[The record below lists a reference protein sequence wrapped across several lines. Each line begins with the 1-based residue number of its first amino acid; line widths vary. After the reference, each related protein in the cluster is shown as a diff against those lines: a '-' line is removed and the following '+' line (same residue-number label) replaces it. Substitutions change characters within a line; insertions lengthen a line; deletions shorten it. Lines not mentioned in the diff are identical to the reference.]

1 MGAVSFCSIVFEL
14 WKDSSGPAFWRFWLG
29 QALSVLGSEITTF
42 ALGFWFFQ
50 QTGQATPLFLT
61 ALAHFLPRISL
72 GVLVGVIA
80 DRSNRKWL
88 MLVSDLGQAVITAVM
103 LALLLAGRLEP
114 IIVYILIALKSVA
127 GVFQETTEPLIVT
140 ALVPQHLMGKANG
153 IVQAQFGSAG
163 LLGPVLG
170 GLLVITWGLPGVLA
184 VDLVSFVF
192 AALMTLT
199 LRLKPVP
206 SSESDPSQSD
216 SGTSEKPKPRGLIA
230 DAKEGFH
237 WLRNQPGLI
246 GLMVT
251 YAMFA
256 FMLKFGSRL
265 LTPLILSRTNQDAGA
280 LGLVAAAFGIG
291 NLLGGALQG
300 TFGYIKG
307 LVPTVLVGMALSG
320 LFEQVVMGFGRAP
333 WVWAVANFCA
343 GFVVPATE
351 AANFEL
357 YQTRTPARLLGRV
370 LAAKSL
376 VARSL
381 LPVAL
386 MSGGIFA
393 DRFFEPAM
401 QGPLG
406 LQLQP
411 LFGEGPGRGYALM
424 MVLFGVLTVLV
435 SLSGFLRPALV
446 NLEQESNSNQ
456 PKPSEAISEPAGAM
470 PNPFAT
476 LEFVWEYQDP
486 SSDGFNPQAEGATLP
501 RES

>member
-1 MGAVSFCSIVFEL
+1 VFEL

-61 ALAHFLPRISL
+61 ALAHFLPRIAL
-72 GVLVGVIA
+72 GVLAGVIA

-88 MLVSDLGQAVITAVM
+88 MVASDLGQAMITAIM
-103 LALLLAGRLEP
+103 LALLLTGRLEP
-114 IIVYILIALKSVA
+114 IFVYLLIGLKSVV
-127 GVFQETTEPLIVT
+127 GVFQETVDPMIMT
-140 ALVPQHLMGKANG
+140 ALVPQHLVGQANG
-153 IVQAQFGSAG
+153 IVQAQSGSAG

-184 VDLVSFVF
+184 IDLASFVF

-199 LRLKPVP
+199 LRLKPTP
-206 SSESDPSQSD
+206 SSESESVEPD
-216 SGTSEKPKPRGLIA
+216 SSTPGKPKPRGLIA
-230 DAKEGFH
+230 DAKEGFS

-265 LTPLILSRTNQDAGA
+265 LTPLILSRSNQDAGA
-280 LGLVAAAFGIG
+280 LGLVAAAFGVG

-320 LFEQVVMGFGRAP
+320 LFEQVVMGLGRAP

-393 DRFFEPAM
+393 DRLFEPAM
-401 QGPLG
+401 RGPLG
-406 LQLQP
+406 VQLQP
-411 LFGEGPGRGYALM
+411 LLGEGPGRGYALM
-424 MVLFGVLTVLV
+424 MLLFGVLTVLV

-446 NLEQESNSNQ
+446 ALGNETDAHP
-456 PKPSEAISEPAGAM
+456 PKPSETISEPTGAT

-486 SSDGFNPQAEGATLP
+486 SSDAFNPQAEGGILP

>member
-1 MGAVSFCSIVFEL
+1 VLEL
-14 WKDSSGPAFWRFWLG
+14 SKDSSGPAFWRFWLG
-29 QALSVLGSEITTF
+29 QALSLLGSEITTF

-61 ALAHFLPRISL
+61 ALAHYLPRISL

-88 MLVSDLGQAVITAVM
+88 MMASDLGQAVITAVM
-103 LALLLAGRLEP
+103 LALLLVGRLEP
-114 IIVYILIALKSVA
+114 IIVYLLIGLKSIA
-127 GVFQETTEPLIVT
+127 GIFQETAEPMIVT
-140 ALVPQHLMGKANG
+140 ALVPQHLLGRANG

-170 GLLVITWGLPGVLA
+170 GLLVITWGLSGVLV
-184 VDLVSFVF
+184 VDLASFVF

-199 LRLKPVP
+199 LTIKPTP
-206 SSESDPSQSD
+206 SSPSGS
-216 SGTSEKPKPRGLIA
+216 SVPHSSPSEKGKPRGLIA
-230 DAKEGFH
+230 DAKEGFG
-237 WLRNQPGLI
+237 WLRHQPGLI

-251 YAMFA
+251 YAMFN

-265 LTPLILSRTNQDAGA
+265 LTPLILSRTNQDVGA
-280 LGLVAAAFGIG
+280 LGLVAAAFGVG

-300 TFGYIKG
+300 TLGYVKG

-320 LFEQVVMGFGRAP
+320 LFEQIVMGAGRVP
-333 WVWAVANFCA
+333 WVWAMANFCA

-357 YQTRTPARLLGRV
+357 YQTKTPTRLLGRV

-381 LPVAL
+381 LPLAL
-386 MSGGIFA
+386 ASGGIFA
-393 DRFFEPAM
+393 DRLFEPAM
-401 QGPLG
+401 RGSLG
-406 LQLQP
+406 VQLQP
-411 LFGEGPGRGYALM
+411 LLGEGPGRGYALM
-424 MVLFGVLTVLV
+424 MLIFGTLTVLV

-446 NLEQESNSNQ
+446 NLEPETDASL
-456 PKPSEAISEPAGAM
+456 PEPAKATTEATAGDSATILD
-470 PNPFAT
+470 PFRT

-486 SSDGFNPQAEGATLP
+486 SAEDFDLGADGATLP
-501 RES
+501 RETP

>member
-1 MGAVSFCSIVFEL
+1 MLEL

-29 QALSVLGSEITTF
+29 QALSLLGSEITTF
-42 ALGFWFFQ
+42 ALGFWLFQ

-61 ALAHFLPRISL
+61 ALAHYLPRISL
-72 GVLVGVIA
+72 GVLAGVIA
-80 DRSNRKWL
+80 DRSDRKRL
-88 MLVSDLGQAVITAVM
+88 MLASDLGQAFITALM
-103 LALLLAGRLEP
+103 LAFLLAGRLEP
-114 IIVYILIALKSVA
+114 VLVYVLIAFKSVV
-127 GVFQETTEPLIVT
+127 GVFQETAEPMIVT
-140 ALVPQHLMGKANG
+140 ALVPQHLMGRANG

-170 GLLVITWGLPGVLA
+170 GLLVLTSGLPGVLA
-184 VDLVSFVF
+184 VDLFSFVF
-192 AALMTLT
+192 AAFMTLT
-199 LRLKPVP
+199 LKLKP
-206 SSESDPSQSD
+206 SSEPD
-216 SGTSEKPKPRGLIA
+216 SSEPDSSAPDSSETKPKKRGLIA
-230 DAKEGFH
+230 DAKEGFG

-251 YAMFA
+251 YAMFN

-280 LGLVAAAFGIG
+280 LGLVAAAFGVG

-300 TFGYIKG
+300 TFGYVKG
-307 LVPTVLVGMALSG
+307 MVPTVLVGMALSG
-320 LFEQVVMGFGRAP
+320 LFEQVVMGLGRVP

-357 YQTRTPARLLGRV
+357 YQTKTPARLLGRV

-381 LPVAL
+381 LPLAL
-386 MSGGIFA
+386 VSGGIFA

-401 QGPLG
+401 NGSLG
-406 LQLQP
+406 VQLQP
-411 LFGEGPGRGYALM
+411 LLGEGPGRGYALM
-424 MVLFGVLTVLV
+424 MLMFGVLTVLV

-446 NLEQESNSNQ
+446 NLEETPNANQ
-456 PKPSEAISEPAGAM
+456 PTPAAATTGATTGDSVAILD
-470 PNPFAT
+470 PFRT

-486 SSDGFNPQAEGATLP
+486 SADEFDPNADGATLP
-501 RES
+501 RET

>member
-1 MGAVSFCSIVFEL
+1 
-14 WKDSSGPAFWRFWLG
+14 
-29 QALSVLGSEITTF
+29 
-42 ALGFWFFQ
+42 
-50 QTGQATPLFLT
+50 LT
-61 ALAHFLPRISL
+61 ALAHYLPRISL

-88 MLVSDLGQAVITAVM
+88 MMASDLGQAVITAVM

-114 IIVYILIALKSVA
+114 VIVYILIALKSVA
-127 GVFQETTEPLIVT
+127 GVFQETTEPMIVT

-170 GLLVITWGLPGVLA
+170 GLLVISWGLPGVLA
-184 VDLVSFVF
+184 IDLASFVF

-199 LRLKPVP
+199 LRLKPSL
-206 SSESDPSQSD
+206 SSESDPNDGQGSTGS
-216 SGTSEKPKPRGLIA
+216 SESEKPKPRGLVA
-230 DAKEGFH
+230 DAKEGFG

-251 YAMFA
+251 YAMFN

-265 LTPLILSRTNQDAGA
+265 LAPLILSRTNQDAGA
-280 LGLVAAAFGIG
+280 LGLVAAAFGVG

-300 TFGYIKG
+300 MFGYVKG

-320 LFEQVVMGFGRAP
+320 LFEQVVMGLGRAP

-343 GFVVPATE
+343 GFVEPATE

-376 VARSL
+376 VARLL
-381 LPVAL
+381 LPLAL
-386 MSGGIFA
+386 TSGGIFA

-401 QGPLG
+401 RGPLG

-446 NLEQESNSNQ
+446 KLDTAAS
-456 PKPSEAISEPAGAM
+456 PTTPGPSEAISEPTVAM